1 MIYMNLFKMM
11 GNKQH
16 HYILAILLAI
26 YILFDMD
33 VPDQV
38 KEMVDSP
45 FGKVV
50 VAVLVISLV
59 YVNPMVGSLGI
70 IAAFVLLNKSTDM
83 TGPVHRHISSE
94 VKKTQHMKA
103 MNTKHPDNLE
113 QSIVSK
119 MLPRSGM
126 LTGSASYKPTL
137 HGLHDAAKI

>member
-1 MIYMNLFKMM
+1 MNLFKMM

-26 YILFDMD
+26 YILFDVD

-38 KEMVDSP
+38 KEMVDTP
-45 FGKVV
+45 FGKIV
-50 VAVLVISLV
+50 VAVLVISLI

-83 TGPVHRHISSE
+83 TGPVHRNISSE
-94 VKKTQHMKA
+94 VKKIQHMKA
-103 MNTKHPDNLE
+103 MNSKHPDNLE
-113 QSIVSK
+113 QSVVSK
-119 MLPRSGM
+119 MIPRSGI
-126 LTGSASYKPTL
+126 LTGTASYKPTL

>member
-1 MIYMNLFKMM
+1 MM

-59 YVNPMVGSLGI
+59 YVNPMVGALGI

>member
-1 MIYMNLFKMM
+1 MM

-38 KEMVDSP
+38 KDMVDSP

>member
-1 MIYMNLFKMM
+1 MNLFKMM

-59 YVNPMVGSLGI
+59 YVNPMVGALGI

>member
-1 MIYMNLFKMM
+1 MM

-50 VAVLVISLV
+50 VAILVISLV
-59 YVNPMVGSLGI
+59 YVNPMVGALGI

-94 VKKTQHMKA
+94 VKKTQHMNA

-113 QSIVSK
+113 QSVVSK

-126 LTGSASYKPTL
+126 LTGNASYKPTL

>member
-1 MIYMNLFKMM
+1 MNLFKMM

-26 YILFDMD
+26 YILFDVD

-45 FGKVV
+45 FGKIV
-50 VAVLVISLV
+50 VAVLVISLI

-83 TGPVHRHISSE
+83 TGPVHRNISSE
-94 VKKTQHMKA
+94 VKKIQHMKA
-103 MNTKHPDNLE
+103 MNSKHPDNLE
-113 QSIVSK
+113 QSVVSK
-119 MLPRSGM
+119 MIPRSGI
-126 LTGSASYKPTL
+126 LTGTASYKPTL

>member
-1 MIYMNLFKMM
+1 MM

>member
-1 MIYMNLFKMM
+1 MIYMNLLKMM

-59 YVNPMVGSLGI
+59 YVNPMVGALGI

>member
-59 YVNPMVGSLGI
+59 YVNPMVGALGI

>member
-1 MIYMNLFKMM
+1 MM

-26 YILFDMD
+26 YILFDVD

-45 FGKVV
+45 FGKIV
-50 VAVLVISLV
+50 VAVLVISLI

-83 TGPVHRHISSE
+83 TGPVHRNISSE
-94 VKKTQHMKA
+94 VKKIQHMKA
-103 MNTKHPDNLE
+103 MNSKHPDNLE
-113 QSIVSK
+113 QSVVSK
-119 MLPRSGM
+119 MIPRSGI
-126 LTGSASYKPTL
+126 LTGTASYKPTL

>member
-1 MIYMNLFKMM
+1 MNLFKMM

-59 YVNPMVGSLGI
+59 YVNPMVGALGI

-94 VKKTQHMKA
+94 VKKTQHMK
-103 MNTKHPDNLE
+103 
-113 QSIVSK
+113 
-119 MLPRSGM
+119 
-126 LTGSASYKPTL
+126 
-137 HGLHDAAKI
+137 

>member
-1 MIYMNLFKMM
+1 MNLLKMM

-50 VAVLVISLV
+50 VAILVISLV
-59 YVNPMVGSLGI
+59 YVNPMVGALGI

-94 VKKTQHMKA
+94 VKKTQHMNA

-113 QSIVSK
+113 QSVVSK

-126 LTGSASYKPTL
+126 LTGNASYKPTL

>member
-1 MIYMNLFKMM
+1 MNLFKMM

-26 YILFDMD
+26 YILFDVD

-45 FGKVV
+45 FGKIV
-50 VAVLVISLV
+50 VAVLVISLI

-83 TGPVHRHISSE
+83 TGPVHRNISSE
-94 VKKTQHMKA
+94 VKKIQHMKA
-103 MNTKHPDNLE
+103 MNSKHPDNLE
-113 QSIVSK
+113 QSVVSNC
-119 MLPRSGM
+119 LLYTSPSPR
-126 LTGSASYKPTL
+126 
-137 HGLHDAAKI
+137 D

>member
-1 MIYMNLFKMM
+1 MIYMNLLKMM

-50 VAVLVISLV
+50 VAILVISLV
-59 YVNPMVGSLGI
+59 YVNPMVGALGI

-94 VKKTQHMKA
+94 VKKTQHMNA

-113 QSIVSK
+113 QSVVSK

-126 LTGSASYKPTL
+126 LTGNASYKPTL

>member
-1 MIYMNLFKMM
+1 MM

-16 HYILAILLAI
+16 HYILLVLLAI
-26 YILFDMD
+26 YILFDVD

-59 YVNPMVGSLGI
+59 YVNPMVGALGV
-70 IAAFVLLNKSTDM
+70 IAAYVLINKSGDM

-94 VKKTQHMKA
+94 VKKV
-103 MNTKHPDNLE
+103 N
-113 QSIVSK
+113 I
-119 MLPRSGM
+119 
-126 LTGSASYKPTL
+126 
-137 HGLHDAAKI
+137 

>member
-1 MIYMNLFKMM
+1 MNLFKMM